1 MSSPD
6 FTFNGDADILID
18 PDRCTRTLLLLL
30 VFNDVKLLGREGETR
45 DEVCAAA
52 RIIASFNI

>member
-1 MSSPD
+1 
-6 FTFNGDADILID
+6 
-18 PDRCTRTLLLLL
+18 LLL